1 VVGLVGVALMGIGL
15 YWPELLMNLFVAGH
29 AAGH

>member
-1 VVGLVGVALMGIGL
+1 VALMGIGL
-15 YWPELLMNLFVAGH
+15 YWPELLMNLFAAGH